1 MPNEKSGAKN
11 HNVICFWSWYFSF
24 SGTGSIILK
33 GLKVATVVIF
43 QTNQRSYKK
52 GVLHKCFQKT
62 EAKSGLSMNL
72 SVTFLDF
79 TWLNTALGGYIW
91 PWSKSPLLDPKLLQG
106 WFQHQ
111 ALQRG
116 DAQEGLLGWEHNL
129 CVRRCLLVWVWGN
142 GTLSLHWLE
151 FHFPYEGLFS
161 IFKKIKTVYEN
172 WMILQVHCVLPFWF

>member
-11 HNVICFWSWYFSF
+11 HNVICFWSLYFSF

-43 QTNQRSYKK
+43 QTNGRSYKK

-62 EAKSGLSMNL
+62 ESKSGLSMNL

-79 TWLNTALGGYIW
+79 YMAEHSTGYMW

-106 WFQHQ
+106 WFQHR

-116 DAQEGLLGWEHNL
+116 MLRKVSWDENCNL
-129 CVRRCLLVWVWGN
+129 CVRRGPFKRKSTHWSESGEVGPCPCTDWSFTFLLKGFP
-142 GTLSLHWLE
+142 LSL
-151 FHFPYEGLFS
+151 
-161 IFKKIKTVYEN
+161 KNKN
-172 WMILQVHCVLPFWF
+172 CVWKLNGP